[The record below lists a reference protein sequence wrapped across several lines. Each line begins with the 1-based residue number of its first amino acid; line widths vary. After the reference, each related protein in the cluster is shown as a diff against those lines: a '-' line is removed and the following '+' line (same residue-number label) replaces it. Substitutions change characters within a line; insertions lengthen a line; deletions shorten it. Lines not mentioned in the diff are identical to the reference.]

1 MKMKL
6 KIIAFHLPLVF
17 VILFSTGL
25 NVLVVDVVKTKYKNN
40 NNQAYERYS

>member
-1 MKMKL
+1 MKIKL
-6 KIIAFHLPLVF
+6 KIIAFHLPVVF

-25 NVLVVDVVKTKYKNN
+25 NVLVVDVVKTKENDN